1 MGQLGIPE
9 LLIILIIAALFIIFP
24 WWRIFKRS
32 GNFPALSLLMLVP
45 LVNLGLFLWFA
56 FAEWPIEKQLKALGN
71 QRSVQ

>member
-1 MGQLGIPE
+1 MLGSLGLPE
-9 LLIILIIAALFIIFP
+9 LIVVLVIAAVFVVP

-32 GNFPALSLLMLVP
+32 GNSPALSLLMFVP

-56 FAEWPIEKQLKALGN
+56 FAEWPIEKQLKAQGV